1 MAAKSVNKLKKKI
14 IKKQNQLTWRVA
26 KVNAN

>member
-26 KVNAN
+26 KVNAK